1 MTLCTGAPFFMNYH
15 SQSGPQ
21 DCFPTCFQNA
31 LLHFGVPITP
41 ELSKRLAVF
50 NNGTE
55 RCPIHAAQER
65 LERYPRSLNKFI
77 AEWNRASGQRDN
89 TVKAHVEP
97 EAWAK
102 YLLEMGIDLEARNG
116 PVENKKAIL
125 DALAKNKIVICNIWI
140 PSTDFP
146 GSKCSH
152 YVLIVG
158 LAGGKLL
165 IHDPLPVDWN
175 IKFDTNRV
183 VYKKRESGV
192 NFEIDCEY
200 FFSNEINDMKP
211 KPEIKRSDSDYSFLI
226 LSRSGGRHR

>member
-1 MTLCTGAPFFMNYH
+1 MNYL

-21 DCFPTCFQNA
+21 DCFPTCFRNA
-31 LLHFGVPITP
+31 MLHFGIPLTP
-41 ELSKRLAVF
+41 ELSKRLEVF

-65 LERYPRSLNKFI
+65 LEQYPRSLNKFI
-77 AEWNRASGQRDN
+77 AEWNWASGQKNN
-89 TVKAHVEP
+89 TKNPRFKP

-102 YLLEMGIDLEARNG
+102 YLLETGIDLEARNG
-116 PVENKKAIL
+116 PIENKKVIL
-125 DALAKNKIVICNIWI
+125 DALSKNKIVICNIWI

-152 YVLIVG
+152 YVLLVG

-165 IHDPLPVDWN
+165 VHDPLPADWN
-175 IKFDTNRV
+175 VKFNTNRV
-183 VYKKRESGV
+183 AYKKHELGV

-200 FFSNEINDMKP
+200 FFSNEINDIKP
-211 KPEIKRSDSDYSFLI
+211 KLETKRSDSDYSFLI
-226 LSRSGGRHR
+226 LSRS